1 MSGEL
6 NCSGNQGT
14 ICERLNCSQ
23 RSFDLMHWALGNHG
37 KFLIRKVIGWKL
49 CIEICGDGRVQAGWG
64 LDIVKA
70 LRPCRK
76 PSQELAAV

>member
-1 MSGEL
+1 
-6 NCSGNQGT
+6 
-14 ICERLNCSQ
+14 
-23 RSFDLMHWALGNHG
+23 MHWALGNHG